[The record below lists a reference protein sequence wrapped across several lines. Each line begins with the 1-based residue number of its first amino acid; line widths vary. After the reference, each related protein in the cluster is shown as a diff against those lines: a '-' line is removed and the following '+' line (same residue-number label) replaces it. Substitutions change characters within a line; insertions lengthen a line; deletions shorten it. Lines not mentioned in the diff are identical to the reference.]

1 MPATNPP
8 RYDVIAIGNAVV
20 DVIAACQE
28 ELIDELQ
35 MSRGG
40 MTLIDEARADELYE
54 AMPPA
59 REVSGGSAA
68 NTLAGL
74 ATLGLQCAFIGQVA
88 DDQLGKVFRHDM
100 RATGIDF
107 DTPAREGEPA
117 TGRVL
122 IFVTPDGERTMN
134 TFLGAGQFLPATAL
148 DEELIASGAIL
159 YLEGY
164 LWDPEEPRRAMRKAI
179 EVAREAGRKIA
190 FTASESFVIER
201 HGDDFRAMIEDGVID
216 ILFVNETELAT
227 LTGEGDFEASIAAV
241 AGKVPVLVA
250 TRSEKGAVAI
260 AHGER
265 AEVAAVPVAK
275 VVDTTGAGDQFAAGF
290 LSGYVK
296 GEPLQRCLQL
306 DDPGLAVDQPGQH
319 LGHALTHPAMQVAGV
334 DATGPRL
341 PGLLVLPKVANYLGQ
356 FREQPVGGGEV
367 GSHLRQPLS

>member
-1 MPATNPP
+1 MTEP

-20 DVIAACQE
+20 DVIASCQE
-28 ELIDELQ
+28 ELIDELELN
-35 MSRGG
+35 RGG
-40 MTLIDEARADELYE
+40 MTLIDEARADELYA

-74 ATLGLQCAFIGQVA
+74 STLGLQCAFIGQVA

-107 DTPAREGEPA
+107 DPPARESEPA

-134 TFLGAGQFLPATAL
+134 TFLGAGQYLPADAL
-148 DEELIASGAIL
+148 DEDIIRSGAIL

-164 LWDPEEPRRAMRKAI
+164 LWDPEEPRKAMRRAI

-190 FTASESFVIER
+190 FTASESFVIDR
-201 HGDDFRAMIEDGVID
+201 HGDDFRQMIEDGVID
-216 ILFVNETELAT
+216 ILFVNEHELAT
-227 LTGEGDFEASIAAV
+227 LTGESDFEDGVAAV

-250 TRSEKGAVAI
+250 TRSEKGAIAI
-260 AHGER
+260 ANGER
-265 AEVAAVPVAK
+265 AEVSAEPIDK

-290 LSGYVK
+290 LSGHAR
-296 GEPLQRCLQL
+296 GESLATCLKR
-306 DDPGLAVDQPGQH
+306 GAIAAAEVISH
-319 LGHALTHPAMQVAGV
+319 Y
-334 DATGPRL
+334 GPRPEADMQAL
-341 PGLLVLPKVANYLGQ
+341 MQEKLG
-356 FREQPVGGGEV
+356 
-367 GSHLRQPLS
+367 

>member
-1 MPATNPP
+1 MTQTTEP

-20 DVIAACQE
+20 DVIASCQE
-28 ELIDELQ
+28 ELIEELQ
-35 MSRGG
+35 LSRGG

-107 DTPAREGEPA
+107 DTPGRPSSGSDDEPA

-134 TFLGAGQFLPATAL
+134 TFLGAGQFLPAAAL
-148 DEELIASGAIL
+148 DEDLIASASIL

-164 LWDPEEPRRAMRKAI
+164 LWDPEEPRRAMRRAI
-179 EVAREAGRKIA
+179 EVARAAGRKVA

-201 HGDDFRAMIEDGVID
+201 HRDDFCQMLDDGVID
-216 ILFVNETELAT
+216 ILFVNESELAT
-227 LTGEGDFEASIAAV
+227 LTGEEDFEAGLASIKD
-241 AGKVPVLVA
+241 KVGVLVA

-265 AEVAAVPVAK
+265 AEVAAVPVLK

-290 LSGYVK
+290 LSGYAK
-296 GEPLQRCLQL
+296 GEPLTRCLKR
-306 DDPGLAVDQPGQH
+306 GAIAASEVISH
-319 LGHALTHPAMQVAGV
+319 Y
-334 DATGPRL
+334 GPRPEADML
-341 PGLLVLPKVANYLGQ
+341 KLMEERL
-356 FREQPVGGGEV
+356 
-367 GSHLRQPLS
+367 

>member
-1 MPATNPP
+1 MTDTTPP

-20 DVIAACQE
+20 DVIASCTE

-35 MSRGG
+35 LNRGG

-59 REVSGGSAA
+59 REISGGSAA

-88 DDQLGKVFRHDM
+88 EDQLGTVFRHDM

-107 DTPAREGEPA
+107 DTPARPASDKEAEPA

-134 TFLGAGQFLPATAL
+134 TFLGAGQFLPAAAL
-148 DEELIASGAIL
+148 DEDLIASGAIR

-164 LWDPEEPRRAMRKAI
+164 LWDPEEPRRAMRRAS
-179 EVAREAGRKIA
+179 EVARNAGRKIA
-190 FTASESFVIER
+190 FTASESFVIAR

-216 ILFVNETELAT
+216 ILFVNESELAT
-227 LTGEGDFEASIAAV
+227 LTGEDDFEAGLANV

-265 AEVAAVPVAK
+265 ADVAAVPVIK

-296 GEPLQRCLQL
+296 GEPLTRCLKR
-306 DDPGLAVDQPGQH
+306 GAICASEVIAH
-319 LGHALTHPAMQVAGV
+319 Y
-334 DATGPRL
+334 GPRPEADMQAL
-341 PGLLVLPKVANYLGQ
+341 MAERL
-356 FREQPVGGGEV
+356 
-367 GSHLRQPLS
+367 

>member
-1 MPATNPP
+1 VPAPTPP

-20 DVIAACQE
+20 DVIASCSE

-35 MSRGG
+35 LNRGG

-59 REVSGGSAA
+59 REISGGSAA

-107 DTPAREGEPA
+107 DTPARPTSDKDSEPA

-134 TFLGAGQFLPATAL
+134 TFLGAGQFLPTAAL

-164 LWDPEEPRRAMRKAI
+164 LWDPEEPRRAMRRAI
-179 EVAREAGRKIA
+179 AVARDAGRKIA

-201 HGDDFRAMIEDGVID
+201 HGDDFRAMIEEGVID

-227 LTGEGDFEASIAAV
+227 LTGEDDFEAGLAAV

-265 AEVAAVPVAK
+265 AAVPAVPVEK
-275 VVDTTGAGDQFAAGF
+275 VIDTTGAGDQFAAGF
-290 LSGYVK
+290 LSGYAK
-296 GEPLQRCLQL
+296 GEPLENCLKR
-306 DDPGLAVDQPGQH
+306 GAICAAEVISH
-319 LGHALTHPAMQVAGV
+319 Y
-334 DATGPRL
+334 GPRPEADL
-341 PGLLVLPKVANYLGQ
+341 QALVAERL
-356 FREQPVGGGEV
+356 
-367 GSHLRQPLS
+367 